1 MWKGLLIV
9 SALILAGAGYL
20 GFENHKSFES
30 LHDERV
36 QKQKE
41 VEDLKIELV
50 STDGELKTEVAAT
63 DKLVQ
68 EAEALNTQLIVAKG
82 KESDYKGQI
91 EALAGQVK
99 TAAAMLAKGQEF
111 MREVPDIEARKEQ
124 MAQLQN
130 EIQEEESATQNLQ
143 LQVAEVNTR
152 REKLQAAAE
161 ELQALTND
169 QAAGRIRG
177 EFKSTVRKAFNNWGF
192 VIVGAGNEQG
202 VVNRAQ
208 LDVTRRGQPICKL
221 LVTTVE
227 PGECVAEII
236 PGSMSPGQAIQ
247 PGDDVTK
254 TELPT
259 PTALPSGG
267 ADSTA
272 DPSLLPPTPALPESA
287 PGDMGLPPAGE
298 LMPVA
303 PDAPT
308 TPAAPTGADVDPFAP
323 STPAAPS
330 APAEPAK
337 PDVDSDP
344 FK

>member
-9 SALILAGAGYL
+9 SALILAGAAYL
-20 GFENHKSFES
+20 GFENKKSFET
-30 LHDERV
+30 LHVEREK
-36 QKQKE
+36 KQVEVEGLKDDLEVATIDLKKE
-41 VEDLKIELV
+41 VDI
-50 STDGELKTEVAAT
+50 T

-68 EAEALNTQLIVAKG
+68 ETEGLNTKLTVAKS

-91 EALAGQVK
+91 AALTSQVK
-99 TAAAMLAKGQEF
+99 AAETMLKKGQDF
-111 MREVPDIEARKEQ
+111 MREVPDIEARKVQ
-124 MAQLQN
+124 MAELQN
-130 EIQEEESATQNLQ
+130 EIQEEESATQNVQ
-143 LQVAEVNTR
+143 LQIAEVNTR
-152 REKLQAAAE
+152 REKLQAAAD

-177 EFKSTVRKAFNNWGF
+177 VFKSTVRKAFNNWGF

-208 LDVTRRGQPICKL
+208 LDVTRRGQSICKL

-254 TELPT
+254 TNLPASK
-259 PTALPSGG
+259 PLPASGAAPAAG
-267 ADSTA
+267 SV
-272 DPSLLPPTPALPESA
+272 PTPALPESA
-287 PGDMGLPPAGE
+287 PGGMQLPPAGE
-298 LMPVA
+298 LMP
-303 PDAPT
+303 DA
-308 TPAAPTGADVDPFAP
+308 PAAPAAGGMPAGADVDPFAP
-323 STPAAPS
+323 AAPGAPATPA
-330 APAEPAK
+330 PAK

>member
-9 SALILAGAGYL
+9 AALILAGAAYL
-20 GFENHKSFES
+20 GFENKKSFEV
-30 LHDERV
+30 LHKDRTD
-36 QKQKE
+36 KQGEVVKIKVDLENAIVEHKKE
-41 VEDLKIELV
+41 VD
-50 STDGELKTEVAAT
+50 AT
-63 DKLVQ
+63 DELVQ
-68 EAEALNTQLIVAKG
+68 EAEGLNTKLTVAKG
-82 KESDYKGQI
+82 KESEYKGQI
-91 EALAGQVK
+91 ETLTAQVK
-99 TAAAMLAKGQEF
+99 AAETMLKKGQDF
-111 MREVPDIEARKEQ
+111 MREVPDIEARKVQ
-124 MAQLQN
+124 MAELQN
-130 EIQEEESATQNLQ
+130 EIQEEESATQNVQ

-152 REKLQAAAE
+152 REKLQAAAD

-177 EFKSTVRKAFNNWGF
+177 MFKSTVRKAFNNWGF

-227 PGECVAEII
+227 PGECVAEVI

-254 TELPT
+254 TDLPT
-259 PTALPSGG
+259 PKAPAANKPAPASV
-267 ADSTA
+267 
-272 DPSLLPPTPALPESA
+272 PTPALPEAA
-287 PGDMGLPPAGE
+287 PGDMNLPPAGE
-298 LMPVA
+298 LMQ
-303 PDAPT
+303 DA
-308 TPAAPTGADVDPFAP
+308 PAAPAAPAGADVDPFAP
-323 STPAAPS
+323 AKPAAP
-330 APAEPAK
+330 AANPAPAK